1 MVTSEINSKDS
12 LNDLYQTLIDNPT
25 IVIQLSAHTDPQG
38 GEAANQKLSE
48 ERAQSC
54 VDYLIEKGIDAER
67 LEAKGWGE
75 STPVVINGVSFN
87 EAYIKALPTKTD
99 QKAAYQ
105 LNRRTVFSVIRDDFE
120 PKVEAPI
127 EGEDLNKEAPVKEK

>member
-1 MVTSEINSKDS
+1 M
-12 LNDLYQTLIDNPT
+12 
-25 IVIQLSAHTDPQG
+25 
-38 GEAANQKLSE
+38 
-48 ERAQSC
+48 
-54 VDYLIEKGIDAER
+54 DYLIEKGIDAER